1 MVYSH
6 EVERQ
11 FLAGLLKLPEKY
23 SEVCSFIASSD
34 FFSEVNQVL
43 YSFIKS
49 SYDNGDSLDHVILSE
64 KIKLSGISF
73 EDNINISDYIHA
85 LMLRQVSKSSFSECA
100 KELKKLT
107 ARRDIMSFCGKIS
120 KEMKSIDSSKSLHE
134 IIEVS
139 DKIYSNINVYENSDH
154 TPQNI
159 FDQMESVVELR
170 GNNPV
175 EEFGPSGPHKRI
187 QDLYGSLL
195 RPGNITTIVART
207 GVGKTQFVMDF
218 CIKVSHAHDIPVLHL
233 DNGEM
238 SKEELL
244 ARQCASLAQVPLNLI
259 ETGQWRNAGQDIV
272 NKVRSVWPLIKGRKF
287 YYQNVGGMK
296 VDSMIQLVK
305 HFYYSQVKRGNLMIL
320 SFDYIK
326 TTSEMQGNKMEWQVV
341 GEMIDKFKKLVQRD
355 VVYNSEPRIAM
366 MTSVQSNRSGITNNR
381 NADDVVDD
389 ESVVS
394 LSDRITQFSSHV
406 FHLRKKTLDE
416 ITSENNLLGT
426 HRISCFKFRH
436 LGNDVARAIN
446 PVRMPDGD
454 LKKNY
459 VNLDFNNF
467 NITEV
472 GDLKDYVDSLVDVSF
487 AEEEMSADLGI

>member
-23 SEVCSFIASSD
+23 SEVCSFITSSD
-34 FFSEVNQVL
+34 FYSEVNQVL

-49 SYDNGDSLDHVILSE
+49 SYDGGESLDHVVLSE

-85 LMLRQVSKSSFSECA
+85 LMLRQISKGSFSECA

-120 KEMKSIDSSKSLHE
+120 KKMKSIDSSKSLNQ
-134 IIEVS
+134 IIEES

-159 FDQMESVVELR
+159 FEQMESVVELR

-175 EEFGPSGPHKRI
+175 KEFGPSGPHKRI

-218 CIKVSHAHDIPVLHL
+218 CIKVSHDHGIPVLHL

-259 ETGQWRNAGQDIV
+259 ETGQWRNAGEDIV
-272 NKVRSVWPLIKGRKF
+272 KKVRSVWPLIKERKF

-296 VDSMIQLVK
+296 VDSMVQLVK
-305 HFYYSQVKRGNLMIL
+305 HFYYSQVKRGNPMIL

-355 VVYNSEPRIAM
+355 IVYNSEPRIAM

-381 NADDVVDD
+381 NANDIVDD

-416 ITSENNLLGT
+416 ITSENNILGT
-426 HRISCFKFRH
+426 HKLSCFKYRH
-436 LGNDVARAIN
+436 LGNDVMRAIN

-459 VNLDFNNF
+459 INLDFNNF

-472 GDLKDYVDSLVDVSF
+472 GDLKDHVDSLVDVSLT
-487 AEEEMSADLGI
+487 EDELSIDLGI

>member
-23 SEVCSFIASSD
+23 SEVCSFINSSD
-34 FFSEVNQVL
+34 FYSEVNQVL

-49 SYDNGDSLDHVILSE
+49 SYDSGDSLDHVILSE

-73 EDNINISDYIHA
+73 EDNINIADYIQA
-85 LMLRQVSKSSFSECA
+85 LMLRQVSKNSFSECA

-107 ARRDIMSFCGKIS
+107 ARREIMSFCNKIS

-134 IIEVS
+134 IIETS
-139 DKIYSNINVYENSDH
+139 DKIYSNINIYESSDH

-159 FDQMESVVELR
+159 FDEMESMIELR

-175 EEFGPSGPHKRI
+175 TEFGPSGPHKRI
-187 QDLYGSLL
+187 QELYGSLL

-218 CIKVSHAHDIPVLHL
+218 CIKVSNEHDIPVLHL

-259 ETGQWRNAGQDIV
+259 ETGQWRQAGEEIV
-272 NKVRSVWPLIKGRKF
+272 ERVRSVWPIIKGRKF

-305 HFYYSQVKRGNLMIL
+305 HFYYSQVKRGNHMIL

-341 GEMIDKFKKLVQRD
+341 GEMVDKFKKLVQRD

-426 HRISCFKFRH
+426 HRLSCFKFRH
-436 LGNDVARAIN
+436 LGNDVIRAIN

-459 VNLDFNNF
+459 INLDFNNF
-467 NITEV
+467 NISEV
-472 GDLKDYVDSLVDVSF
+472 GDLKDYVDSLVDVSLS
-487 AEEEMSADLGI
+487 EEEVLSDLGI

>member
-11 FLAGLLKLPEKY
+11 FIAGLLKLPDQY
-23 SEVCSFIASSD
+23 SEVCSFIDSSD
-34 FFSEVNQVL
+34 FYSEVNQVI
-43 YSFIKS
+43 YNFIRS
-49 SYDNGDSLDHVILSE
+49 SYDNSEALDNVILSE
-64 KIKLSGISF
+64 KIRLSGISF
-73 EDNINISDYIHA
+73 EDNINVSDYIHS
-85 LMLRQVSKSSFSECA
+85 LMLRQISKSAFSECA
-100 KELKKLT
+100 RELKKLT
-107 ARRDIMSFCGKIS
+107 ARRDIISYCQKIS
-120 KEMKSIDSSKSLHE
+120 KEMKSIDGAKSLNE

-159 FDQMESVVELR
+159 FEQMEEAIELK
-170 GNNPV
+170 GNNPQT
-175 EEFGPSGPHKRI
+175 EFGPKGPHPRL
-187 QDLYGSLL
+187 QELYGSLL
-195 RPGNITTIVART
+195 RPGNISTVVART

-218 CIKVSHAHDIPVLHL
+218 CIKVSSEHDIPVLHL

-259 ETGQWRNAGQDIV
+259 ETGQWRQAGQEIV
-272 NKVRSVWPLIKGRKF
+272 DKVRKVWPLIKGRKF
-287 YYQNVGGMK
+287 FYQNVGGMQ

-305 HFYYSQVKRGNLMIL
+305 HFYYSQVKRGNHMIL

-326 TTSEMQGNKMEWQVV
+326 TTSELQGNKMEWQVV
-341 GEMIDKFKKLVQRD
+341 GEMLDKFKKLVQRD
-355 VVYNSEPRIAM
+355 IVYNSEPRIAM

-381 NADDVVDD
+381 SADNVVDD

-416 ITSENNLLGT
+416 ITEEDNLLGT
-426 HRISCFKFRH
+426 HRLSCFKYRH
-436 LGNDVARAIN
+436 LGNNVHRALN
-446 PVRMPDGD
+446 PVRMLDGE

-459 VNLDFNNF
+459 INLDFNNF
-467 NITEV
+467 NISEV
-472 GDLKDYVDSLVDVSF
+472 GDLQDHVNSLVDVSLR
-487 AEEEMSADLGI
+487 EDLTDNDLGL

>member
-23 SEVCSFIASSD
+23 SEVCSFIKSSD
-34 FFSEVNQVL
+34 FYSEVNQVL

-49 SYDNGDSLDHVILSE
+49 SYDSGDSLDHVILSE

-73 EDNINISDYIHA
+73 EDNINIADYIQA
-85 LMLRQVSKSSFSECA
+85 LMLRQISKNSFSECA

-107 ARRDIMSFCGKIS
+107 ARREIMSFCNKIS

-134 IIEVS
+134 IIETS
-139 DKIYSNINVYENSDH
+139 DKIYSNINVYESSDH

-159 FDQMESVVELR
+159 FDEMESVIELR

-175 EEFGPSGPHKRI
+175 TEFGPSGPHKRI
-187 QDLYGSLL
+187 QELYGSLL

-218 CIKVSHAHDIPVLHL
+218 CIKVSNEHSIPVLHL

-259 ETGQWRNAGQDIV
+259 ETGQWRQAGSEIV
-272 NKVRSVWPLIKGRKF
+272 ERVRSVWPIIKGRKF

-305 HFYYSQVKRGNLMIL
+305 HFYYSQVKRGNHMIL

-341 GEMIDKFKKLVQRD
+341 GEMVDKFKKLVQRD

-406 FHLRKKTLDE
+406 FHL
-416 ITSENNLLGT
+416 
-426 HRISCFKFRH
+426 
-436 LGNDVARAIN
+436 AI
-446 PVRMPDGD
+446 
-454 LKKNY
+454 
-459 VNLDFNNF
+459 
-467 NITEV
+467 
-472 GDLKDYVDSLVDVSF
+472 
-487 AEEEMSADLGI
+487 